1 MNHTERE
8 LPAPKNSIQAAQAI
22 LSPELTVQS
31 GALTLISLNSTQEVL
46 CYEFACKG
54 QNDEDIL
61 VYVNTDTLQEENILL
76 LLKTDGGTLTK

>member
-1 MNHTERE
+1 M
-8 LPAPKNSIQAAQAI
+8 
-22 LSPELTVQS
+22 QS
-31 GALTLISLNSTQEVL
+31 GALTLISLNSTQEIL